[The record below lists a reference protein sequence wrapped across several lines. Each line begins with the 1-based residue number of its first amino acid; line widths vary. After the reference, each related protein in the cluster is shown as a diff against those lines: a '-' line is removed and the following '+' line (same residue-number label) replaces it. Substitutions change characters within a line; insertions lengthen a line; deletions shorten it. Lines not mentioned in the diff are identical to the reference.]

1 MTISFEELK
10 AVFAYPAVETAMR
23 AVVTGRRVMPSTLV
37 PPWLYLGRSI
47 PVGPFRLFRA
57 SIELALRNALRD
69 AKDKD
74 RERLLILLRLTDL
87 EDPES
92 RISAVGQACEEYAVF
107 AQFGTA
113 SLPSWRA
120 FNGR

>member
-1 MTISFEELK
+1 MTIFAFAELK
-10 AVFAYPAVETAMR
+10 AVFTYPAVEAAMR
-23 AVVTGRRVMPSTLV
+23 AVVSGRLVMPSAA
-37 PPWLYLGRSI
+37 PPWTYMGRLI
-47 PVGPFRLFRA
+47 PVSPFRLFRA
-57 SIELALRNALRD
+57 AIELALRNALKD

-74 RERLLILLRLTDL
+74 RERLLILLRLTDV

-92 RISAVGQACEEYAVF
+92 RIVAFGQACEEYAVV

>member
-1 MTISFEELK
+1 MTIFAFEDLK
-10 AVFAYPAVETAMR
+10 AVFAYPAVEVAMR
-23 AVVTGRRVMPSTLV
+23 AAVTGRLVMPPS
-37 PPWLYLGRSI
+37 PPWPYMGRSI

-57 SIELALRNALRD
+57 AIELALRNAIKD

-74 RERLLILLRLTDL
+74 RERLLILLRLTDI

-92 RISAVGQACEEYAVF
+92 RIVAFGQACEEYAIV